1 VRVCSRFVNSSQKLV
16 GDCEEGRAGARNK
29 ERRERVLTVA
39 MLIHAGSKSLGSS
52 EPPER
57 YRTQEVT

>member
-1 VRVCSRFVNSSQKLV
+1 VL
-16 GDCEEGRAGARNK
+16 GREYGNG
-29 ERRERVLTVA
+29 EMRELTVA

-57 YRTQEVT
+57 YRTQDVT